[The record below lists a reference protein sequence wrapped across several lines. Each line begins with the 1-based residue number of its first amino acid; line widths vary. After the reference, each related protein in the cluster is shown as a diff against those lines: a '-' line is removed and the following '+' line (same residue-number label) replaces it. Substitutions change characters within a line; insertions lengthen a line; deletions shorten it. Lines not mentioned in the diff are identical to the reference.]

1 MIGQIIGSITG
12 LATTYLDSK
21 AKIKAAEAETKMKLA
36 TGEISWEQAAI
47 EASKDSW
54 KDEAWT
60 IAFIAIVIGSFIP
73 GLQPYMA
80 EGFANLESAPSWFQW
95 AMYASIAASF
105 GIRTM
110 KGFKK

>member
-1 MIGQIIGSITG
+1 MIGAIVTSVAN
-12 LATTYLDSK
+12 LATSVIDGKTAVK
-21 AKIKAAEAETKMKLA
+21 KAEAETKMKIA
-36 TGEISWEQAAI
+36 TGEISWEQSAI
-47 EASKDSW
+47 EAS
-54 KDEAWT
+54 
-60 IAFIAIVIGSFIP
+60 P

-80 EGFANLESAPSWFQW
+80 EGFANLEKAPSWFQW

>member
-1 MIGQIIGSITG
+1 MGISKQMQMEEMHRVSIEEYDEDG
-12 LATTYLDSK
+12 RAKNDDAAFCAKENHDSD
-21 AKIKAAEAETKMKLA
+21 MRR
-36 TGEISWEQAAI
+36 QY
-47 EASKDSW
+47 DNN
-54 KDEAWT
+54 
-60 IAFIAIVIGSFIP
+60 VIGSFIP

-80 EGFANLESAPSWFQW
+80 EGFANLEKAPSWFQW

>member
-1 MIGQIIGSITG
+1 MLNILSSIAG
-12 LATTYLDSK
+12 LATTYIDSK

-60 IAFIAIVIGSFIP
+60 VAFILIVLGSFIP

-80 EGFANLESAPSWFQW
+80 EGFANLERAPQWFQW

>member
-1 MIGQIIGSITG
+1 MIGAIVTSVVG
-12 LATTYLDSK
+12 LATSVIDGKTAVK
-21 AKIKAAEAETKMKLA
+21 KAEAETKMKIA
-36 TGEISWEQAAI
+36 TGEISWEQSAI

-60 IAFIAIVIGSFIP
+60 VCFIGIVAGSFFP
-73 GLQPYMA
+73 PLQPYMA
-80 EGFANLESAPSWFQW
+80 EGFSNLEKAPSWFQW

>member
-1 MIGQIIGSITG
+1 MIGAIVTSVAN
-12 LATTYLDSK
+12 LATSVSDGKTAVK
-21 AKIKAAEAETKMKLA
+21 KAEAETKMKIA
-36 TGEISWEQAAI
+36 TGEISWEQSAI

-60 IAFIAIVIGSFIP
+60 VAFIAIVIGSFIP

-80 EGFANLESAPSWFQW
+80 EGFANLEKAPSWFQW